1 MLKTFRGRAVVI
13 LAALGLSAFYLS
25 TRGLKQGLDLQ
36 GGMHLVLEVDDP
48 EAALTEEER
57 ADAIDRAERII
68 RARIDEFGVEEP
80 LIQKIGADRLIVELA
95 GLDDESRAKEII
107 NQQAYLEW
115 KLVLPTTEVDN
126 ALERLD
132 RAVVVAIGEEG
143 LREMGRAVEAA
154 EATPDIQDLLFSDTE
169 SEDEAGE
176 GAEDEAGEGTG
187 DEAGDAAAG
196 EEGNAASAEEAADAV
211 ATDETPAAAEPS
223 EAASPDGADAEGAP
237 DDEAAPDDEDE
248 GELNLRPFTSLL
260 GRGEAGVY
268 LVDMGDVEAAQRFMD
283 LPEFQRALPRNVSLQ
298 WGWDSLPLGAVF
310 YRELYVLEEDAFLTG
325 DQLETATANRDP
337 QYNQAQVLFQLN
349 RRGGRD
355 FQRLTGSHIGDRIAI
370 VLDGEVV
377 SAPVVRDRIGASG
390 SIDLGSSDMSEASD
404 LALVLRAGALP
415 APLRIMEERTV
426 GPSLGQDSVDQG
438 RIAGIVG
445 VVAVLVVMLL
455 YYKVAGLLA
464 ILALG
469 VYLALVM
476 GGLAALNATLTL
488 PGIAGLIL
496 SVGMAVDAN
505 VLIFERVREEL
516 ARRRAPKTA
525 VDEGF
530 GAAMSAIVDA
540 NITTLITGL
549 ILFQFGTGPVR
560 GFAVTLCI
568 GIVASFFS
576 ALYVTRTF
584 FLVYLSRKRGSD
596 PISI

>member
-1 MLKTFRGRAVVI
+1 MLKSFRGRAVVI
-13 LAALGLSAFYLS
+13 LAALGLCAFYLS

-36 GGMHLVLEVDDP
+36 GGMHLVLEIDDP
-48 EAALTEEER
+48 DGALTDEAR
-57 ADAIDRAERII
+57 ADAIDRAERVI
-68 RARIDEFGVEEP
+68 RTRIDEFGVEEP
-80 LIQKIGADRLIVELA
+80 LIQRVGSDRLIVELA

-115 KLVLPTTEVDN
+115 KLVLPTAEVDQ

-132 RAVVVAIGEEG
+132 RAVVAAVGEEG
-143 LREMGRAVEAA
+143 LREMGRAVE
-154 EATPDIQDLLFSDTE
+154 TTQSPSIQDLLFSGADSTDE
-169 SEDEAGE
+169 AGAEDATADEETPPDAATAEEDAVAEEEDEA
-176 GAEDEAGEGTG
+176 
-187 DEAGDAAAG
+187 
-196 EEGNAASAEEAADAV
+196 
-211 ATDETPAAAEPS
+211 
-223 EAASPDGADAEGAP
+223 
-237 DDEAAPDDEDE
+237 
-248 GELNLRPFTSLL
+248 ELNFRPFTSLL
-260 GRGEAGVY
+260 RTGDLGTY
-268 LVDMGDVEAAQRFMD
+268 LVDAADVETADRFMA
-283 LPEFQRALPRNVSLQ
+283 LPEFQRALPRNISLQ
-298 WGWDSLPLGAVF
+298 WGWDSLPRGAGF

-325 DQLETATANRDP
+325 DQLENATANRDP
-337 QYNQAQVLFQLN
+337 QFNQAQVLFQLN
-349 RRGGRD
+349 RRGGRE
-355 FQRLTGSHIGDRIAI
+355 FQALTGAHIDDRIAI

-377 SAPVVRDRIGASG
+377 SAPVVRDRIGANG

-426 GPSLGQDSVDQG
+426 GPSLGQDSIDQG

-445 VVAVLVVMLL
+445 VVTVLVVMLL

-469 VYLALVM
+469 VYLVLVM

-516 ARRRAPKTA
+516 ARRRAPRTA

-530 GAAMSAIVDA
+530 GNAMSAIVDA

-584 FLVYLSRKRGSD
+584 FLVYLARKRGSD